1 MRKAG
6 PSRVTFITALALFA
20 ALVSMALAGCS
31 GGGSSSSNG
40 GGGGGGGGGASSNQ
54 LAITVN
60 TGPALSAGTIATNSA
75 FTSITVCVPGSTSQ
89 CQTIDGI
96 LVDTG
101 SFGVRVL
108 SSALTLTLPQQKDAS
123 GNALGECTLFVSDE
137 TWGPVQMADLSI
149 GGETANGQAIQVI
162 GGGSGN
168 MATPPTSCS
177 NQGPVDDTLAS
188 FGANG
193 ILGVGTFISDC
204 GPGCAPGT
212 TNNPGFYYSCPSS
225 GCVVT
230 TLPEA
235 NQVSNP
241 VAAFAKDNN
250 GVIVELPSA
259 TAPETSLSGSLV
271 FGIGTESNNGLGGAT
286 VYNVDPSTGN
296 FTTVFKGTAY
306 SDAAFLD
313 TGSNAIYFLDT
324 TTTTMPTCAKPLDF
338 WYCPSG
344 TMNFMAT
351 NQAFQGGATTTINFS
366 IANADTLTSNQSDG
380 VAPGL
385 GGPNPSTFDW
395 GLPFFYG
402 RNVFIA
408 IEGANT
414 PGGVGPYVAY

>member
-1 MRKAG
+1 MRNAG
-6 PSRVTFITALALFA
+6 RGGITFVRVLAMFA
-20 ALVSMALAGCS
+20 ALVNTALGGCS
-31 GGGSSSSNG
+31 GSGSSSSNNG
-40 GGGGGGGGGASSNQ
+40 GGGGGTNSNM
-54 LAITVN
+54 LAMSVN
-60 TGPALSAGTIATNSA
+60 TGPALSAGTLATNSA
-75 FTSITVCVPGSTSQ
+75 FTSITVCVPASTSQ

-123 GNALGECTLFVSDE
+123 GNPIAECTPFVSDE
-137 TWGPVQMADLSI
+137 TWGPIQMADLTI
-149 GGETANGQAIQVI
+149 GSETAKGQAIQVI
-162 GGGSGN
+162 GGGSGA

-188 FGANG
+188 LGANG
-193 ILGVGTFISDC
+193 IIGVGTFIQDC

-212 TNNPGFYYSCPSS
+212 TNNPGFYYTCSSSCT
-225 GCVVT
+225 VT
-230 TLPEA
+230 TLA
-235 NQVSNP
+235 LTSQVSNP

-259 TAPETSLSGSLV
+259 SGPQASLSGSLI
-271 FGIGTESNNGLGGAT
+271 FGIGTQSNNGLGGAT
-286 VYNVDPSTGN
+286 VYNLDPNTGN

-324 TTTTMPTCAKPLDF
+324 TTTGMPTCSSPLTF
-338 WYCPSG
+338 WYCPNG
-344 TMNFMAT
+344 TQNFTAT
-351 NQAFQGGATTTINFS
+351 NQAFPSGATTTINFS
-366 IANADTLTSNQSDG
+366 VGNAQTLTSNQSDG
-380 VAPGL
+380 VAPSL
-385 GGPNPSTFDW
+385 AGPDASTFDW

-408 IEGANT
+408 IEGQST
-414 PGGVGPYVAY
+414 PGGTGPYVAY

>member
-1 MRKAG
+1 MKNLG
-6 PSRVTFITALALFA
+6 PSRVTLVAALTMFA
-20 ALVSMALAGCS
+20 ALVSTALAGCS
-31 GGGSSSSNG
+31 NSGSSSNSG
-40 GGGGGGGGGASSNQ
+40 GGGGGGGSTANQ
-54 LAITVN
+54 QAIQVN
-60 TGPALSAGTIATNSA
+60 TGPALSAGSVATNSA
-75 FTSITVCVPGSTSQ
+75 FTSITICVPGSTSQ
-89 CQTIDGI
+89 CQTIDGV

-108 SSALTLTLPQQKDAS
+108 SSALTLSLPQQNDS
-123 GNALGECTLFVSDE
+123 GGNPLAECTLFVSDE
-137 TWGPVQMADLSI
+137 TWGPVAQADVSL
-149 GGETANGQAIQVI
+149 GGEKASAQLIQVI
-162 GGGSGN
+162 GGGTGN

-193 ILGVGTFISDC
+193 ILGVGNFISDC

-230 TLPEA
+230 TVPEA

-259 TAPETSLSGSLV
+259 TAPEASLSGTLI
-271 FGIGTESNNGLGGAT
+271 FGIGTQSNNGLGGAT
-286 VYNVDPSTGN
+286 VYAVNSADGN
-296 FTTVFKGTAY
+296 FNTTFKGITY
-306 SDAAFLD
+306 TDAAFLD
-313 TGSNAIYFLDT
+313 TGSNAIYFLDAAT
-324 TTTTMPTCAKPLDF
+324 TGLPTCSSPITF
-338 WYCPSG
+338 WYCPAS
-344 TMNFMAT
+344 TMNFTAT

-366 IANADTLTSNQSDG
+366 VVSAAPLNTNQSDG
-380 VAPGL
+380 VFPGL
-385 GGPNPSTFDW
+385 AGPNPSTFDW

-408 IEGANT
+408 IEGAST
-414 PGGVGPYVAY
+414 PGGTGPYVAY